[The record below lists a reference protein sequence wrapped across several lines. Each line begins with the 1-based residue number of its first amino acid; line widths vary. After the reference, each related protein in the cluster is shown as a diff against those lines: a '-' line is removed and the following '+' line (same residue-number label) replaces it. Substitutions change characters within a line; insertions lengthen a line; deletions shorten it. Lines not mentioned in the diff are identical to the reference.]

1 MVGAVLGYP
10 VVLVMDPKAPD
21 QAVEFAEAMGAVVH
35 IVTEADDKGNYQQA
49 RIAKLKALLAT
60 CPSGFWPNQYGNP
73 DNPRAHALFTAAEII
88 RDAPNID
95 TLVASVSTGGHISG
109 ISKSMK
115 ETRAKLHTLAVDI
128 EGSAIFGSEP
138 HQYLLRGLGLSWT
151 PENLDTSVVDSVH
164 LVTDAE
170 ALLTVQMIARREGIL
185 VGESSGAA
193 LFAAL
198 HRAHTHPSEHI
209 VVLLPDGG
217 ENYLGGAAGPAS
229 SRVSVDREVFA
240 AGSNRIWPNPKNQ
253 PLSLRGSQ

>member
-1 MVGAVLGYP
+1 
-10 VVLVMDPKAPD
+10 
-21 QAVEFAEAMGAVVH
+21 MGAVVH

-73 DNPRAHALFTAAEII
+73 DNPRAHGLFTAAEIS
-88 RDAPNID
+88 RDVPDID

-109 ISKSMK
+109 ISKRLK
-115 ETRAKLHTLAVDI
+115 ETRAKLHTLAVDV

-138 HQYLLRGLGLSWT
+138 QQYLLRGLGLSWT
-151 PENLDTSVVDSVH
+151 PENLDATVIDSVH
-164 LVTDAE
+164 VVTDAE
-170 ALLTVQMIARREGIL
+170 ALRTVQIIACREGIL

-198 HRAHTHPSEHI
+198 HRAHMYPSEQI

-217 ENYLGGAAGPAS
+217 DNYFGGTAGPAS
-229 SRVSVDREVFA
+229 SRVNVSREAFA
-240 AGSNRIWPNPKNQ
+240 TGSNVNWPNPKND
-253 PLSLRGSQ
+253 PLSLRVSQ